1 MRIGIVNMHKDRVDI
16 QSLLAAVRSM
26 DYVPFV
32 LDAVSLSSLE
42 LLRAIEHS
50 PIRHWIFSGSRYHI
64 HQEGVPTVPLELLK
78 TEKTTKRFLM
88 ICFSMESV
96 LVQLGFPIRERY
108 INRKEFFHLS
118 IPKEYQTH
126 PLFKGIPSSMRGW
139 RDHRFYF
146 PRDVLTPPVYL
157 LSSYN
162 GESMIATYKNAV
174 LIQYHPEKTKD
185 GRQLLENWLS
195 M

>member
-1 MRIGIVNMHKDRVDI
+1 MGH
-16 QSLLAAVRSM
+16 A
-26 DYVPFV
+26 PFV
-32 LDAVSLSSLE
+32 LDAVPLSSSE
-42 LLRAIEHS
+42 LLRAIDRS

-64 HQEGVPTVPLELLK
+64 HHDGVPVVPMELLK
-78 TEKTTKRFLM
+78 TEKRFLM
-88 ICFSMESV
+88 ICYSMESV

-108 INRKEFFHLS
+108 INRKETFNLS

-139 RDHRFYF
+139 RDHRYYF

-162 GESMIATYKNAV
+162 GEAMIATYKNAV

-185 GRQLLENWLS
+185 GRQLLENWIS

>member
-1 MRIGIVNMHKDRVDI
+1 MKIGIINMHKDRIDINALVDAIKELGAIPYIINGTTLSEQELSNTI
-16 QSLLAAVRSM
+16 QR
-26 DYVPFV
+26 
-32 LDAVSLSSLE
+32 
-42 LLRAIEHS
+42 S

-64 HQEGVPTVPLELLK
+64 HQEGVPIVPLELLK
-78 TEKTTKRFLM
+78 TDKRFLM

-108 INRKEFFHLS
+108 INRKETFNLS
-118 IPKEYQTH
+118 VPKEYQTH

-139 RDHRFYF
+139 RDHRYYF

-185 GRQLLENWLS
+185 GRQFLENWIS

>member
-1 MRIGIVNMHKDRVDI
+1 MHKSRIDINPLVDAIKELGAIPYIINGTTLSEQELSNTI
-16 QSLLAAVRSM
+16 QR
-26 DYVPFV
+26 
-32 LDAVSLSSLE
+32 
-42 LLRAIEHS
+42 S
-50 PIRHWIFSGSRYHI
+50 PIHYWIFSGSRYHI

-78 TEKTTKRFLM
+78 TENTNKRFLM

-108 INRKEFFHLS
+108 INRKETFNLS

-126 PLFKGIPSSMRGW
+126 PLFKGLPSSMRGW
-139 RDHRFYF
+139 RDHRYYF

-174 LIQYHPEKTKD
+174 LTQYHPEKTKD
-185 GRQLLENWLS
+185 GRQLLENWLG